1 MVVAEP
7 EVVLQEEEGASP
19 LVEEGASPLVVE
31 EASSLEEEEEE
42 EEEHSSQ
49 PAGTDQGKECFE
61 LETPEVFRP
70 LG

>member
-31 EASSLEEEEEE
+31 EASSLEEEEE
-42 EEEHSSQ
+42 HSSQ
-49 PAGTDQGKECFE
+49 PAGTDQGKECSE
-61 LETPEVFRP
+61 LEKPEAFRP